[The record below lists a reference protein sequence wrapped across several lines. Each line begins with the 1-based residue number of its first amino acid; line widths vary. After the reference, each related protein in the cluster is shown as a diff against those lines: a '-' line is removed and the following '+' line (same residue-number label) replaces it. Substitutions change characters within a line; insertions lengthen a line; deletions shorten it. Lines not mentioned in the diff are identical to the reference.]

1 MSFKP
6 FFDYELVTK
15 EMAGALRDSL
25 KKLRKLEDD
34 LIVAHTAE
42 RQIVCTK
49 RLLKAKDEIGLISKD
64 IHQEVHTIPAMIHQ
78 AGEVKLEQD
87 DDGSFNY
94 VQRCSR
100 CGSELTISDEEHGE
114 SFEEG
119 DIIAKTS
126 SMNGFNRRSPTR
138 HMYFVGGR
146 DLKKHELECVSL
158 ESIFGKQ

>member
-25 KKLRKLEDD
+25 KNLRKLEDD

-42 RQIVCTK
+42 RQIVCAK
-49 RLLKAKDEIGLISKD
+49 RLLEAKDEIGLISK
-64 IHQEVHTIPAMIHQ
+64 EIHQ

-126 SMNGFNRRSPTR
+126 SMNGFNRRRPTR